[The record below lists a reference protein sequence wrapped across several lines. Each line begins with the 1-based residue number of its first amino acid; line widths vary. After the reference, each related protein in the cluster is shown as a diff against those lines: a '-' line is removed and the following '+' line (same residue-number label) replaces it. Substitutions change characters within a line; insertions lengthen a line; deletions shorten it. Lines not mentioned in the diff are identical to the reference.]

1 MTKTININAAAENIA
16 QQVFDKSMYGV
27 NDVLLNAIQD
37 DVVSAIEAAIDE
49 GDNDVADYVEDYFV
63 SIAEA
68 LQQVDYQQAVQDAS

>member
-1 MTKTININAAAENIA
+1 MTNTINIQAAAENIA

-68 LQQVDYQQAVQDAS
+68 LQQVDYHQAVQDAS